1 MNQLEMG
8 ACSFVDDFVNLSP
21 PALDCAER
29 VCSLLFQLL
38 PHRLF
43 KIFNLFPTHSLWQP
57 EGKPVPVAKCSSC
70 RVTGPL
76 VSRVSLEA
84 AEGSP
89 RAEEGS
95 RWSGGERHR
104 GARERGSEESAL
116 LIEVCLLV
124 EGQPC
129 SGEARFSV

>member
-1 MNQLEMG
+1 MQKGSVHFFFNFCLI
-8 ACSFVDDFVNLSP
+8 
-21 PALDCAER
+21 
-29 VCSLLFQLL
+29 
-38 PHRLF
+38 RLF
-43 KIFNLFPTHSLWQP
+43 KIFNLFPTRNLWQP

-70 RVTGPL
+70 RVTGPI

-129 SGEARFSV
+129 SAEARVSVWDSLPALSSMDG